1 MCKCV
6 QDFHSLSVGGIS
18 KSLLA
23 VIARRMV
30 NESFPFYIAIFSLL
44 KFIRVSFTFCQST

>member
-30 NESFPFYIAIFSLL
+30 NESSILYSYI
-44 KFIRVSFTFCQST
+44 FTTEVY